1 MNGMNNPDMP
11 SAKEIEYNE
20 KKKNLWNE
28 VRKPLVLQQVKYKLQ
43 RFCDTLTEEELR
55 VIDEEELV
63 RY

>member
-1 MNGMNNPDMP
+1 MREDMP
-11 SAKEIEYNE
+11 SAKEIEYND
-20 KKKNLWNE
+20 KTRNIWNE
-28 VRKPLVLQQVKYKLQ
+28 VRKPEVLQIVKDKLQ